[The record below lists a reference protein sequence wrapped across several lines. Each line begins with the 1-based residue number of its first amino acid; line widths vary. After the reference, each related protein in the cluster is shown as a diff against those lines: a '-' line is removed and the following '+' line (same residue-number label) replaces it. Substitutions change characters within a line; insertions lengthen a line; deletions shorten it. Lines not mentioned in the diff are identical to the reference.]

1 MTDNKYQIKDYINNF
16 SDDLLNLEVDEA
28 KLKEIFPDINNKLQD
43 EKNKPKFILEK
54 KEGISD
60 ELSFVQELISE
71 NYNKMNE
78 DQLKESNNIYVKK
91 PSVIINLKNKNQQI
105 ITNYSIINFHDI
117 TCDGHTILQKGEFYI
132 VVAISRAAQQAGSLG
147 IWDTRMNDWCFTHS
161 DEGFCP
167 SSIKYHLNDDTFS
180 VSSSCYYYGKG
191 AIDEE
196 YLINQH
202 KKIKL
207 IKEL

>member
-1 MTDNKYQIKDYINNF
+1 MTHNKYQIKDYTDNF
-16 SDDLLNLEVDEA
+16 PDDLLNLEVDED
-28 KLKEIFPDINNKLQD
+28 KLKEIFPEINNKLQD

-117 TCDGHTILQKGEFYI
+117 TCDDHSVVQAGDFYI
-132 VVAISRAAQQAGSLG
+132 VVFISRGAQQAGSLG
-147 IWDTRMNDWCFTHS
+147 IWDTRMNGWCFTHS
-161 DEGFCP
+161 DEGFYP
-167 SSIKYHLNDDTFS
+167 ISFTYDDNDDTFS
-180 VSSSCYYYGKG
+180 ITSSCYYYTKG
-191 AIDEE
+191 IIEEE
-196 YLINQH
+196 YIITKD
-202 KKIKL
+202 KKLESIK
-207 IKEL
+207 KN

>member
-1 MTDNKYQIKDYINNF
+1 MTHNKYQIKDYTDNF
-16 SDDLLNLEVDEA
+16 PDDLLNLEVDED
-28 KLKEIFPDINNKLQD
+28 KLKEIFPEINNKLQD

-117 TCDGHTILQKGEFYI
+117 TCDDHSVLQAGDFYI
-132 VVAISRAAQQAGSLG
+132 VVFISRAAQQAGSLG
-147 IWDTRMNDWCFTHS
+147 IWDTRMNGWCFTHS
-161 DEGFCP
+161 DEGFYP
-167 SSIKYHLNDDTFS
+167 ISFTYDDNDDTFS
-180 VSSSCYYYGKG
+180 ITSSCYYYTKG
-191 AIDEE
+191 IIEEE
-196 YLINQH
+196 YIITKD
-202 KKIKL
+202 KKL
-207 IKEL
+207 EFIKEN